1 MVTLLKPKA
10 GGRPIVVDKPI
21 LLIGR
26 NSDCDIIIESS
37 AKISRQHCCVSR
49 VDDRCIVRDL
59 ESMNGVWVNG
69 ERVTVSTDLFPG
81 DELMIGDVRFD
92 VITNAPVAAKS
103 RQPVAPARSTPA
115 PRREEVV
122 DANSEFMDAADMTA
136 SNGNEVVKFSP
147 DFELPTSGIGSDND
161 LLVPLSDLDCLER
174 GSDH

>member
-1 MVTLLKPKA
+1 MTTLLKPKA

-26 NSDCDIIIESS
+26 NPDCDIIIESS
-37 AKISRQHCCVSR
+37 PKISRQHCCVSR
-49 VDDRCIVRDL
+49 VDDRCVVRDL

-81 DELMIGDVRFD
+81 DELMIGDVKFD
-92 VITNAPVAAKS
+92 VISHAAVAAA
-103 RQPVAPARSTPA
+103 RTREPAPARRTPPPLPERQA
-115 PRREEVV
+115 

-147 DFELPTSGIGSDND
+147 DFELPTSGIESDND

>member
-26 NSDCDIIIESS
+26 HPDCDIIIESS

-49 VDDRCIVRDL
+49 VDDRCVVRDL

-92 VITNAPVAAKS
+92 VISNAPAVAAKS
-103 RQPVAPARSTPA
+103 RQPAPARPTPRPA
-115 PRREEVV
+115 PRPERHA

-136 SNGNEVVKFSP
+136 QGAGDAVKFSP
-147 DFELPTSGIGSDND
+147 SFELPTSGLESDE
-161 LLVPLSDLDCLER
+161 LSIPLDDLDCLDR
-174 GSDH
+174 S